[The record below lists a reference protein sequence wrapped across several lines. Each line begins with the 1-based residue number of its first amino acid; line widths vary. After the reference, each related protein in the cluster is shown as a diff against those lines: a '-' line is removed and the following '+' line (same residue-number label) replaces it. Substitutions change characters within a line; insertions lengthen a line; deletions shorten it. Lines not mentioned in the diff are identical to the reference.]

1 MDANTSPPLPAKGS
15 WWSAWILATA
25 VIPGLT
31 LAVLPLLPEN
41 ISLPQTIM
49 ALGGISALVLHI
61 VSSIKLGKGRSAGL
75 VVGLIFGGWA
85 LMLASFF
92 AGCLVLIT
100 NE

>member
-1 MDANTSPPLPAKGS
+1 MDTTTPPPLPAKGT
-15 WWSAWILATA
+15 WWYAWIFATA

-31 LAVLPLLPEN
+31 LAVLPLLPGN
-41 ISLPQTIM
+41 DSLAQMVMP
-49 ALGGISALVLHI
+49 LGGISAFVLHI

-75 VVGLIFGGWA
+75 IVGLIFGGWA
-85 LMLASFF
+85 LMLVSFF